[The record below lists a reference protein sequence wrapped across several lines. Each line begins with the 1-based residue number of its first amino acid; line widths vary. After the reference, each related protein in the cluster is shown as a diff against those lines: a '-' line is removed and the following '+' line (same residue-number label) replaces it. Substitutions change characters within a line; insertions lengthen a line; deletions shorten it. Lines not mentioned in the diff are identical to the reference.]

1 MPVLLLCQ
9 GDDQAKAWLRR
20 GIERLYGP
28 TPPLI
33 EGLHVHLTGHALGH
47 VGPLPTRTP
56 VEMTATRCED
66 GRLRLDLAHKPR
78 GRQARLTIEAFDGQT
93 YRLAQGDET
102 TVHPGGLYATSL
114 RRRLW
119 AMQALTL
126 TPLGAPELMLSTI
139 KTKEVSVRHRET
151 EDEMLVEFRE
161 DGDVARVAI
170 ECTHPM
176 SGTAQI
182 FSLEPASQV
191 LRQDGMAYP
200 AGLRMIWD
208 RQPMLELTTQTIDQ
222 DPETGDAY
230 YRPE

>member
-56 VEMTATRCED
+56 VEMTATCRED
-66 GRLRLDLAHKPR
+66 GCMRLDLAHKPR

-126 TPLGAPELMLSTI
+126 TPLGAPELVLRSVRSR
-139 KTKEVSVRHRET
+139 EVSIRHRET

-182 FSLEPASQV
+182 FSLEPAAQV
-191 LRQDGMAYP
+191 LRQDGMAFP
-200 AGLRMIWD
+200 AGLRVFWD
-208 RQPMLELTTQTIDQ
+208 RQPTFDLATHRIAQ
-222 DPETGDAY
+222 DPDSSDGFFRLE
-230 YRPE
+230 